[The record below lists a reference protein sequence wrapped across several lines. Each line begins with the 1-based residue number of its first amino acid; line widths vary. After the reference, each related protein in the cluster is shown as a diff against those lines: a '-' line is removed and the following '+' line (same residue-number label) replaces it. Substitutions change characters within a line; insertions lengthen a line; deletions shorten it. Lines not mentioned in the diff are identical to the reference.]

1 MRYCV
6 AALLSVVIGSGQAE
20 AVSPDSPGIRML
32 EEIQAVITELAE
44 QAKPSVAN
52 LFPITSRLREGPVER
67 TPNASGSGSG
77 LIVDSDGHIV
87 TNNHVI
93 GDANEIEVR
102 FSDKTRLIAH
112 VVGKDPDTDLAV
124 LKVTTDRPLP
134 SARFGDS
141 AGVKVGQWV
150 LAVGNPFGLDQTV
163 TLGVVSGIGRENIN
177 LSRYENFIQ
186 TDASINPGKSGGPLF
201 NLRGEVIG
209 INTAIINFAQGIG
222 FAIPSNM
229 AKQVIEQL
237 LAKGK
242 VVRGWL
248 GVGIQPL
255 TAELAKKFGV
265 AEGEGVLVNEVFEK
279 DPAALAGIKPG
290 DVIVRID
297 GAVVDSP
304 NKLSRLIAT
313 LIPGTT
319 SKIEVVRDLK
329 RLMIDVSLTE
339 RRDAAVIALLPQ
351 QEEKVGGRL
360 GLDLQDVTAVLAER
374 FKRESR
380 RRAHRKLNPTAVLK
394 PKACE
399 GDLIKRSSW
408 KCLRSIYQPL
418 RSGVAIPIASRAS
431 GKPRDTCR
439 LKASTDG
446 SMGRGGLSFRLL
458 SLDDLCRQLS
468 RYFII
473 LREIHDIAAPSPGH
487 GVEGCRISKQ
497 FSQRNQGFDL
507 FGMVV
512 RGDGQNS
519 TPSGAQVSH
528 NRTDR
533 VGRRVDFNRHD
544 RLQ

>member
-1 MRYCV
+1 MV
-6 AALLSVVIGSGQAE
+6 AVAFPASRVLLCFVVILHSYVILGGGRAE
-20 AVSPDSPGIRML
+20 ALSADSPGIRML
-32 EEIQAVITELAE
+32 EEIQTVITELAE
-44 QAKPSVAN
+44 QVKPSVVN
-52 LFPITSRLREGPVER
+52 LFPVTSAGRLREGPGER

-93 GDANEIEVR
+93 GDATEIEVR
-102 FSDKTRLIAH
+102 FSDKTKLIAH
-112 VVGKDPDTDLAV
+112 VIGKDQDTDLAV

-150 LAVGNPFGLDQTV
+150 LAVGNPFGLDRTV

-186 TDASINPGKSGGPLF
+186 TDASINPGNSGGPLF

-255 TAELAKKFGV
+255 TAELAKTFGV

-313 LIPGTT
+313 HTPGAT

-329 RLMIDVSLTE
+329 HVTLDVPLTE
-339 RRDAAVIALLPQ
+339 RRDTAVIASIPH
-351 QEEKVGGRL
+351 QEEKGGVRL
-360 GLDLQDVTAVLAER
+360 GLEVQDLTAALVER
-374 FKRESR
+374 FKLRES
-380 RRAHRKLNPTAVLK
+380 KGVLIVK
-394 PKACE
+394 VEPNSLAQAEGLRE
-399 GDLIKRSSW
+399 GDLIKEVNRREVSSVGEFTSAIARSRRGDTLL
-408 KCLRSIYQPL
+408 LRVL
-418 RSGVAIPIASRAS
+418 RENRAFYVV
-431 GKPRDTCR
+431 
-439 LKASTDG
+439 LKSTD
-446 SMGRGGLSFRLL
+446 
-458 SLDDLCRQLS
+458 
-468 RYFII
+468 
-473 LREIHDIAAPSPGH
+473 
-487 GVEGCRISKQ
+487 
-497 FSQRNQGFDL
+497 
-507 FGMVV
+507 
-512 RGDGQNS
+512 
-519 TPSGAQVSH
+519 
-528 NRTDR
+528 
-533 VGRRVDFNRHD
+533 
-544 RLQ
+544 

>member
-1 MRYCV
+1 MLLVAFPSSRVLLCV
-6 AALLSVVIGSGQAE
+6 VAILLSAAIGSDRAE
-20 AVSPDSPGIRML
+20 AFSTDSPGIRML
-32 EEIQAVITELAE
+32 EEIQTVITELAE
-44 QAKPSVAN
+44 QAKPSVVN
-52 LFPITSRLREGPVER
+52 LFPVPSAGKLREGPGER

-77 LIVDSDGHIV
+77 LIVDREGHIV

-93 GDANEIEVR
+93 GDATEIEVR
-102 FSDKTRLIAH
+102 FSDKTKLIAH
-112 VVGKDPDTDLAV
+112 VIGKDPDTDLAV

-134 SARFGDS
+134 NARFGDS

-150 LAVGNPFGLDQTV
+150 LAVGNPFGLDRTV

-186 TDASINPGKSGGPLF
+186 TDASINPGNSGGPLF

-313 LIPGTT
+313 LTPGAT
-319 SKIEVVRDLK
+319 SKIEIVRDLK
-329 RLMIDVSLTE
+329 HVMMDVPLTE
-339 RRDAAVIALLPQ
+339 RRDTTVTASIPQ

-360 GLDLQDVTAVLAER
+360 GLDLQDLTAALAER
-374 FKRESR
+374 FKLRES
-380 RRAHRKLNPTAVLK
+380 KGVLIAK
-394 PKACE
+394 VEPNSLAQAEGLRE
-399 GDLIKRSSW
+399 GDLIKEVNRMDVSSVGEFTSAIARSRRGDTLL
-408 KCLRSIYQPL
+408 LR
-418 RSGVAIPIASRAS
+418 V
-431 GKPRDTCR
+431 
-439 LKASTDG
+439 
-446 SMGRGGLSFRLL
+446 
-458 SLDDLCRQLS
+458 
-468 RYFII
+468 
-473 LREIHDIAAPSPGH
+473 LRENRA
-487 GVEGCRISKQ
+487 
-497 FSQRNQGFDL
+497 FY
-507 FGMVV
+507 VV
-512 RGDGQNS
+512 LKSSD
-519 TPSGAQVSH
+519 
-528 NRTDR
+528 
-533 VGRRVDFNRHD
+533 
-544 RLQ
+544 

>member
-1 MRYCV
+1 
-6 AALLSVVIGSGQAE
+6 
-20 AVSPDSPGIRML
+20 
-32 EEIQAVITELAE
+32 
-44 QAKPSVAN
+44 
-52 LFPITSRLREGPVER
+52 
-67 TPNASGSGSG
+67 
-77 LIVDSDGHIV
+77 
-87 TNNHVI
+87 
-93 GDANEIEVR
+93 
-102 FSDKTRLIAH
+102 
-112 VVGKDPDTDLAV
+112 
-124 LKVTTDRPLP
+124 TTDRPLP

-150 LAVGNPFGLDQTV
+150 LAVGNPFGLDRTV

-186 TDASINPGKSGGPLF
+186 TDASINPGNSGGPLF

-265 AEGEGVLVNEVFEK
+265 TEGEGVLVNEVFEK

-329 RLMIDVSLTE
+329 RLTMDVPLTE
-339 RRDAAVIALLPQ
+339 RRDAAVIASLPQ
-351 QEEKVGGRL
+351 QEEKLEVKL
-360 GLDLQDVTAVLAER
+360 GLDLQDLTSALAEK
-374 FKRESR
+374 FKLRESKGVLIAKVEPNS
-380 RRAHRKLNPTAVLK
+380 RAQAEGLR
-394 PKACE
+394 E
-399 GDLIKRSSW
+399 GDLIKEVNRLEVSSVAEFMSAIARSRRGDTLL
-408 KCLRSIYQPL
+408 LRVL
-418 RSGVAIPIASRAS
+418 RESRAFYVV
-431 GKPRDTCR
+431 
-439 LKASTDG
+439 LKA
-446 SMGRGGLSFRLL
+446 
-458 SLDDLCRQLS
+458 
-468 RYFII
+468 
-473 LREIHDIAAPSPGH
+473 
-487 GVEGCRISKQ
+487 
-497 FSQRNQGFDL
+497 FD
-507 FGMVV
+507 
-512 RGDGQNS
+512 
-519 TPSGAQVSH
+519 
-528 NRTDR
+528 
-533 VGRRVDFNRHD
+533 
-544 RLQ
+544 

>member
-1 MRYCV
+1 MRSCV
-6 AALLSVVIGSGQAE
+6 AALLSVVIGRGQAE

-44 QAKPSVAN
+44 QAKPSVVN
-52 LFPITSRLREGPVER
+52 LFPITGASRPREGPGER

-93 GDANEIEVR
+93 GDANQIEVR

-150 LAVGNPFGLDQTV
+150 LAVGNPFGLDRTV

-186 TDASINPGKSGGPLF
+186 TDASINPGNSGGPLF

-229 AKQVIEQL
+229 AKQIIEQI

-255 TAELAKKFGV
+255 TPELGKKFGV

-313 LIPGTT
+313 LTPGAT

-329 RLMIDVSLTE
+329 HVTVDVPLTE
-339 RRDAAVIALLPQ
+339 RRELAISTSISQ
-351 QEEKVGGRL
+351 QEEKVDVKL
-360 GLDLQDVTAVLAER
+360 GLDVQEVTAALAER
-374 FKRESR
+374 FKLRDSKGVLIAKVEPNSR
-380 RRAHRKLNPTAVLK
+380 AQAEGLQ
-394 PKACE
+394 E
-399 GDLIKRSSW
+399 GDLIKEVNRMEVSSVGEFTSALVRSRRGDTIL
-408 KCLRSIYQPL
+408 LR
-418 RSGVAIPIASRAS
+418 V
-431 GKPRDTCR
+431 
-439 LKASTDG
+439 
-446 SMGRGGLSFRLL
+446 
-458 SLDDLCRQLS
+458 
-468 RYFII
+468 
-473 LREIHDIAAPSPGH
+473 LRETRA
-487 GVEGCRISKQ
+487 
-497 FSQRNQGFDL
+497 FY
-507 FGMVV
+507 VV
-512 RGDGQNS
+512 LKLSD
-519 TPSGAQVSH
+519 
-528 NRTDR
+528 
-533 VGRRVDFNRHD
+533 
-544 RLQ
+544 